1 MNRFSYYWSHLVL
14 CMDLC
19 RSNISWA
26 QSCKHIKVSN
36 SLHPYHWTRCGYL
49 GDEYIHAQEPS
60 FCQSQFRHPND
71 VPLSRLTVVSVERHE
86 PSPGRDS
93 AHRRTFSQTR
103 RRGCWW
109 QLQSEIGQM
118 PQAEQDKLGPNCLQ
132 NWSHTA
138 KPLCIQLTSGMC
150 LRCADFNRT
159 GPTFKEVTI
168 FIL

>member
-1 MNRFSYYWSHLVL
+1 
-14 CMDLC
+14 MDLC

-26 QSCKHIKVSN
+26 QSCKHIKV
-36 SLHPYHWTRCGYL
+36 TR
-49 GDEYIHAQEPS
+49 YIHTTELGVVTWVMSTFMLKSLAFANLNFGIQTTVKI
-60 FCQSQFRHPND
+60 D

-132 NWSHTA
+132 N
-138 KPLCIQLTSGMC
+138 
-150 LRCADFNRT
+150 
-159 GPTFKEVTI
+159 
-168 FIL
+168 